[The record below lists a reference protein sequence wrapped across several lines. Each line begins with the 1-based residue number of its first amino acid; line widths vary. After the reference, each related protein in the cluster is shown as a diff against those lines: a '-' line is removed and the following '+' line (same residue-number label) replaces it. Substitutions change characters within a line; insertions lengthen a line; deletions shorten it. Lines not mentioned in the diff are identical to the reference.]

1 MTPPGREDQFAAGKS
16 GSSAGATP
24 AASVG
29 WLVPNAER
37 SLAVPTR
44 VSLLAARAVAHPP
57 NLYARSQSEADLSRA
72 SSSDRCRP
80 QPAVRERQVPGSPLS
95 RAKCASLVRTCALP
109 GISPSC
115 LLTG

>member
-1 MTPPGREDQFAAGKS
+1 MTPPGREYQFAAGKS

-37 SLAVPTR
+37 SLAVPTC

-57 NLYARSQSEADLSRA
+57 SLYARTQSEAEPRLSA
-72 SSSDRCRP
+72 
-80 QPAVRERQVPGSPLS
+80 RQLCF
-95 RAKCASLVRTCALP
+95 AA
-109 GISPSC
+109 I
-115 LLTG
+115 